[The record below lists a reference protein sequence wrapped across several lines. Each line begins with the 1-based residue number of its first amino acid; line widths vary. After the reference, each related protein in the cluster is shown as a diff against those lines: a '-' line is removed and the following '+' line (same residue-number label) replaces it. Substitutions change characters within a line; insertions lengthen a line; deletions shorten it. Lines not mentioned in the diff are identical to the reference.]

1 MKNIILIGFMG
12 SGKTSAAISLSYRL
26 RRTMVDTDKEIE
38 RLHHMTV
45 SEIFERLGED
55 EFRSMETRCLER
67 LLGRS
72 GGEIIS
78 TGGGLPMREEN
89 RKLLKRLGTVIYL
102 RVKPETVCTRLEAD
116 TSRPLLQGGD
126 KEEKVKRLL
135 ETRGP
140 FYESAADF
148 IVDTDEKT
156 TDSIVDEIL
165 ERAGAAIR

>member
-38 RLHHMTV
+38 RLHHMAV
-45 SEIFERLGED
+45 SEIFERLGEE
-55 EFRSMETRCLER
+55 EFRDMEARCLER
-67 LLGRS
+67 LLERP

-102 RVKPETVCTRLEAD
+102 RVKPETVCSRLAAD

-126 KEEKVKRLL
+126 KEEKVRRLL
-135 ETRGP
+135 EARGP
-140 FYESAADF
+140 VYEDAADF
-148 IVDTDEKT
+148 TVDTDEKT

-165 ERAGAAIR
+165 ERAEAAIG